1 MHKRK
6 ASSSVFDEMSASV
19 GDQSRM
25 SSKSAMSKSSFA
37 ESLATFGNTV
47 ITKTSTVLQR
57 LGITR
62 EQAENDEDPPAP
74 SWGIPVD
81 QDALEFRNKRS
92 KQRKEDLCE
101 QVLENVGKVSFLLHP
116 VANGM
121 NSIFLLPLILI
132 ISFSFVF
139 TDCQRL
145 QK

>member
-1 MHKRK
+1 MKFIR
-6 ASSSVFDEMSASV
+6 
-19 GDQSRM
+19 
-25 SSKSAMSKSSFA
+25 
-37 ESLATFGNTV
+37 
-47 ITKTSTVLQR
+47 KTSTVLQR

>member
-6 ASSSVFDEMSASV
+6 AAASQSSDFDEMSASV

-25 SSKSAMSKSSFA
+25 SSKSMVSRSSLA

-62 EQAENDEDPPAP
+62 EQADNEEDPPAP
-74 SWGIPVD
+74 TWGIPVD
-81 QDALEFRNKRS
+81 QDALEYRNKRS

-101 QVLENVGKVSFLLHP
+101 QVLENVGKVCCTFDDSVCIIYIYIYIFSSLFLSL
-116 VANGM
+116 
-121 NSIFLLPLILI
+121 
-132 ISFSFVF
+132 FVSY
-139 TDCQRL
+139 L
-145 QK
+145 